1 MARYQ
6 PTDEQLHQA
15 FARLRR
21 ADWPAT
27 LAEAEQDP
35 VRAALVRSDAVRH
48 ALGMPPRRTSARPA
62 VFRAAPAHFD
72 RKRAAAGDRDD
83 D

>member
-6 PTDEQLHQA
+6 PTAEQLRQA

-21 ADWPAT
+21 PGWPDD
-27 LAEAEQDP
+27 LAEAEKDP
-35 VRAALVRSDAVRH
+35 VRAALLRSDAVRH
-48 ALGMPPRRTSARPA
+48 ALGMPPRRTGNRPA
-62 VFRAAPAHFD
+62 VLRALPAHFD